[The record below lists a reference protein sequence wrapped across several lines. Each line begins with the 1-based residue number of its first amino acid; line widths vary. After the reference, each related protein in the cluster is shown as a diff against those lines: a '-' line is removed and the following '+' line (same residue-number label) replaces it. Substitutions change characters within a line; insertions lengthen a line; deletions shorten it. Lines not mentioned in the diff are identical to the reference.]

1 MLTRRE
7 FNRRLAG
14 GVAGAA
20 LAPTMAGLAANILRG
35 QEASEPPIVC
45 RAQLVNAERLRRSL
59 EELSRFGRLP
69 GGGTSRLGFSADDLA
84 ARNWMMG
91 LLRNE
96 GLEVTIDAAANIR
109 ARRAGQRDDLPALW
123 FGSHIDTVPNGGN
136 FDGCVGS
143 MGALEVIR
151 SLNEKDVRTEHPLE
165 VVIFTNEEGVHYGRG
180 LFGSRALAGLV
191 EPDELDAVDDD
202 GVRLGEW
209 IRRYGGDPD
218 SIEEM
223 VPEPGGLHSYLEL
236 HVEQGGLLW
245 SRGIPLGI
253 VEGIVGINEYRVL
266 LEGFANH
273 AGTTPMDQRRDA
285 LVTASKIVLAVREIV
300 TSEPGRQV
308 GTVGVIKAHP
318 GAPNV
323 IPGRV
328 EFTVELRDLS
338 REKID
343 ALGEKVRERAARL
356 AAGDG
361 VSFSME
367 RLVSYEPALTNR
379 HIRFQIQKAA
389 EEMRVSALTMASG
402 AGHDAQNM
410 ARLCPMGMIFVPS
423 VDGISHSPREFSRW
437 EEVAC
442 GAECLYR
449 TLLRLD
455 KLEKIG

>member
-1 MLTRRE
+1 VLTRRE
-7 FNRRLAG
+7 FNRRVAG
-14 GVAGAA
+14 GLAGAA
-20 LAPTMAGLAANILRG
+20 LATPILRG
-35 QEASEPPIVC
+35 QEPEEPPIVC
-45 RAQLVNAERLRRSL
+45 RAQLVNADRLRRSL

-69 GGGTSRLGFSADDLA
+69 GGGTTRLGFSADDLA
-84 ARNWMMG
+84 ARNWVMG

-109 ARRAGQRDDLPALW
+109 ARRAGQRDDLPVLW
-123 FGSHIDTVPNGGN
+123 FGSHMDTVPNGGN

-143 MGALEVIR
+143 MGAVEVIR

-165 VVIFTNEEGVHYGRG
+165 VVLFTNEEGVHYGRG

-191 EPDELDAVDDD
+191 EPDELDAVDDE
-202 GVRLGEW
+202 GVRLAEW

-218 SIEEM
+218 SIPEM
-223 VPEPGGLHSYLEL
+223 VPGPSSLHSYLEL

-285 LVTASKIVLAVREIV
+285 LVTASKIILAVREIV
-300 TSEPGRQV
+300 TNEPGRQV
-308 GTVGVIKAHP
+308 GTVGVLQAHP

-328 EFTVELRDLS
+328 EFSVELRDLS
-338 REKID
+338 LEKID
-343 ALGEKVRERAARL
+343 ALGEKIRERAARL
-356 AAGDG
+356 AAEDG

-367 RLVSYEPALTNR
+367 RLSSYEPALTDR
-379 HIRFQIQKAA
+379 RIRFQVQKAA

-423 VDGISHSPREFSRW
+423 VDGISHSPKEFTRW

-442 GAECLYR
+442 GAEALYR
-449 TLLRLD
+449 TILRLD
-455 KLEKIG
+455 KIEQLT